1 MSNLIY
7 KNRQY
12 LNSDALENV
21 VAYALRTDKVDL
33 DNPMQRII
41 WGGQG
46 IITRTPQTAIDGFNA
61 VKKIYQRNEGNL
73 LHHIIITF
81 RTRHNHKPIT
91 NYEGIQIMSN
101 VGFQLLEEGFQNMYF
116 VHNEYD
122 SIHVHFI
129 INSINFM
136 TGKRIADKK
145 YLTHGILSNLYQ
157 MTPNLQWD
165 FRIVYKK
172 NNKIDNLYE

>member
-21 VAYALRTDKVDL
+21 VAYALRTDKDDL

-61 VKKIYQRNEGNL
+61 VKKYIKEMKGIFCIILL
-73 LHHIIITF
+73 LHLEHDTIISLLLIMREF
-81 RTRHNHKPIT
+81 R
-91 NYEGIQIMSN
+91 SC
-101 VGFQLLEEGFQNMYF
+101 
-116 VHNEYD
+116 
-122 SIHVHFI
+122 
-129 INSINFM
+129 
-136 TGKRIADKK
+136 
-145 YLTHGILSNLYQ
+145 Q
-157 MTPNLQWD
+157 M
-165 FRIVYKK
+165 
-172 NNKIDNLYE
+172 